1 MGGCRVLTVTALTN
15 AEYLLGSVALGID
28 EYYMGVGEA
37 PGVWMGHWSAGLGVQ
52 GVVEADA
59 LRALIDGNDPTTGAQ
74 LLVGLRE
81 RKVKAFDLT
90 FSAPKGAS
98 LLWALGSEPV
108 ADVVMAA
115 HREAVAVALGFLE
128 ERAAL
133 ARIQVDGLRRHVP
146 TEGWAVAAFVH
157 RTSRTGDPQL
167 HTHCL
172 VPNVVRR
179 EDGRCVAI
187 AARPMFVWAR
197 ATGSIYQAELQR
209 LLSLRLGVEWQADR
223 NNTREI
229 GGFTPQSLRTFSKR
243 TVEIEAELEATGAS
257 YEAPAL
263 RMRADDQASLA
274 TRPAKDH
281 TATPQ
286 LLSGRWQAEAA
297 EIGLE
302 IGTGLERQVCW
313 RDPDLRA
320 IEFDEI
326 ADRLVDDEHGLCAHS
341 ARFAEHDVI
350 AHVAGLSAGRLS
362 TVEITDIAERFL
374 RSDLVVRLTPNA
386 SKSGWEPA
394 RWSTVA
400 QRDIEDDTLRIL
412 DRLSQRAG
420 TPIAGPTIAGR
431 LDAVGFLGAD
441 QRQAVSTLCGPGG
454 SVRTVLA
461 PAGYGKTAMAH
472 VAAGC
477 ATTDGRPVIAVATT
491 AKAVAELEAAGLSA
505 RTIARFR
512 YDLCDGP
519 LPAGAVVILD
529 EISQTSTLDVH
540 SVLAAVD
547 DCPGGQLW
555 VLGDPRQA
563 PSVKAGGI
571 AAEIETRADA
581 ATIPAAWLTVNRRQ
595 VDPDDRH
602 ALGILRCGD
611 AFASQQ
617 LRRDHGWEH
626 TAATPEDT
634 RREMADAVTTDIVT
648 QGPDTTIALVVSHA
662 QAEDLTDRIRRRLN
676 DSGAITGTSI
686 TGPGWTSD
694 RQYQTGDR
702 MLLHTRF
709 GDRHSPLVNGTVGTI
724 TAVDDRSVL
733 FDPDGGQPAR
743 LPESFI
749 QGTRVDG
756 SPNVSHAWARTVDGA
771 QGGTWDHVHLLGT
784 AALDAYRGYTA
795 QSRSVQPTHTWNTA
809 TVPTVDFG
817 GRLAHDP
824 DPDEQVALALGRIP
838 DTTMAAVNDP
848 WTLDTQLR
856 QIITAHQKILDHQP
870 PDRSRQ
876 LDHAVHQLAA
886 ARTTLATAD
895 TAVDNAR
902 NALDGIGMLAP
913 LTRNGRA
920 QRHTLENQLSSRHA
934 AAIDAAGS
942 VAISEAKVARLTREQ
957 AAHDRHEH
965 DHGWRLDAIDD
976 TREQLSQH
984 WTDVALACVR
994 ADQTLAY
1001 GVEPLRIGRQ
1011 HLAGQLATIEAS
1023 LPPDLSADR
1032 DRARTTLR
1040 THSEARYNAEQQ
1052 LARSQASLDEQL
1064 ARRWPRRDKTAIS
1077 QATSEVVAARQLVAD
1092 TQGDENLARRDLA
1105 DLDRHQKTWA
1115 AELVATATER
1125 HAHSLDIGQLD
1136 AALHLTRVDRVL
1148 RLADRPTQLHL
1159 DVLGPVPT
1167 GTAGRAVWY
1176 HQANRLE
1183 RHLDHAIPND
1193 DAWQRLINDLTITPT
1208 LARIADRH
1216 IAIRHHHEVT
1226 ANDWAPI
1233 AQHAA
1238 AMHAATIEHARP
1250 ALQHGPELD
1259 LGL

>member
-1 MGGCRVLTVTALTN
+1 MLTVTALTN

-37 PGVWMGHWSAGLGVQ
+37 PGVWMGRWSAGLGVE

-59 LRALIDGNDPTTGAQ
+59 LRALIDGNDPTTGAP

-98 LLWALGSEPV
+98 LLWALGSEAV
-108 ADVVMAA
+108 ADVVMGA
-115 HREAVAVALGFLE
+115 HREAVATALGFLE

-146 TEGWAVAAFVH
+146 TEGWAVAGFVH
-157 RTSRTGDPQL
+157 RTSRAGDPQL

-197 ATGSIYQAELQR
+197 AAGSIYQAELQR

-229 GGFTPQSLRTFSKR
+229 AGFTPEALRTFSKR

-257 YEAPAL
+257 YEAPVL
-263 RMRADDQASLA
+263 RMRADNQASLA

-281 TATPQ
+281 SATPQ
-286 LLSGRWQAEAA
+286 LLTGRWQSEAA
-297 EIGLE
+297 EIGLQ

-320 IEFDEI
+320 VEFDEI
-326 ADRLVDDEHGLCAHS
+326 AGRLVDDEHGLCAHS
-341 ARFAEHDVI
+341 AKFAEHDVI
-350 AHVAGLSAGRLS
+350 AHVAGLAAGRLS
-362 TVEITDIAERFL
+362 TVEISDIAQRFL
-374 RSDLVVRLTPNA
+374 ESDLVVRLTPNA

-400 QRDIEDDTLRIL
+400 QRDIEDDTLRML
-412 DRLSQRAG
+412 DRLTARAG
-420 TPIAGPTIAGR
+420 RPIPAPTVAGR

-529 EISQTSTLDVH
+529 EISQTSTLDAH

-547 DCPGGQLW
+547 ACPGGQLW

-571 AAEIETRADA
+571 AAEIEARADA
-581 ATIPAAWLTVNRRQ
+581 ATIPAARLTINRRQ
-595 VDPDDRH
+595 ADPDDRH
-602 ALGILRCGD
+602 ALDVLRCGD
-611 AFASQQ
+611 AYASQQ
-617 LRRDHGWEH
+617 LRREHGWEH

-634 RREMADAVTTDIVT
+634 RREMADAVTTDIRAH
-648 QGPDTTIALVVSHA
+648 GPDNTIALVVSHA
-662 QAEDLTDRIRRRLN
+662 QAEDLTDRIRRRLT
-676 DSGAITGTSI
+676 DASAITGPSI

-694 RQYQTGDR
+694 RHYQQGDR
-702 MLLHTRF
+702 LLLHTRH

-724 TAVDDRSVL
+724 TAIDNHGVL
-733 FDPDGGQPAR
+733 FDPDRGQPVR
-743 LPESFI
+743 LPASFI
-749 QGTRVDG
+749 KGVRVDG

-817 GRLAHDP
+817 GRLAHDL
-824 DPDEQVALALGRIP
+824 DPDDQVAVALSRIP

-848 WTLDTQLR
+848 WTVDTQLR
-856 QIITAHQKILDHQP
+856 ELIANHQDILDTQP
-870 PDRSRQ
+870 PDRHRQ
-876 LDHAVHQLAA
+876 LEHAVRQLAA
-886 ARTTLATAD
+886 ATTRLDSAD
-895 TAVDNAR
+895 TAVGNAR
-902 NALDGIGMLAP
+902 HDLDSIGVLAP

-920 QRHTLENQLSSRHA
+920 QRREFESQLSSRQA
-934 AAIDAAGS
+934 AAIDAAGI
-942 VAISEAKVARLTREQ
+942 VATAEAQVALLTREQ
-957 AAHDRHEH
+957 AGHDRHER
-965 DHGWRLDAIDD
+965 DHGWRRDAIDNAWD
-976 TREQLSQH
+976 MLDQH
-984 WTDVALACVR
+984 WTDVAMACVR

-1001 GVEPLRIGRQ
+1001 GIQPLRIGRQ
-1011 HLAGQLATIEAS
+1011 HLADQLATIEAS
-1023 LPPDLSADR
+1023 LPPDLSHDR
-1032 DRARTTLR
+1032 ELARTTLR
-1040 THSEARYNAEQQ
+1040 TNSAARYDAEQH
-1052 LARSQASLDEQL
+1052 LARSQAALDEQL

-1077 QATSEVVAARQLVAD
+1077 QSTSEVHAARQLFTD
-1092 TQGDENLARRDLA
+1092 THTNENSAQRHLA
-1105 DLDRHQKTWA
+1105 DLDRHQKARA
-1115 AELVATATER
+1115 AELAATATER
-1125 HAHSLDIGQLD
+1125 HSLSDDIGLLD
-1136 AALHLTRVDRVL
+1136 TALHHTRIDRVL
-1148 RLADRPTQLHL
+1148 RLADHPTPLHL
-1159 DVLGPVPT
+1159 DVLGPVPA
-1167 GTAGRAVWY
+1167 GTAGRAVWC

-1183 RHLDHAIPND
+1183 RHLDHATHND
-1193 DAWQRLINDLTITPT
+1193 AMWQQLIDDLSITPT
-1208 LARIADRH
+1208 LARIAERH
-1216 IAIRHHHEVT
+1216 IAIRPHHQLSAT
-1226 ANDWAPI
+1226 DWAPI
-1233 AQHAA
+1233 TQHAEA
-1238 AMHAATIEHARP
+1238 IHAATIEHARP
-1250 ALQHGPELD
+1250 APHHGLELD
-1259 LGL
+1259 LGP

>member
-1 MGGCRVLTVTALTN
+1 MLTVTALTN

-28 EYYMGVGEA
+28 EYYMGIGEV
-37 PGVWMGHWSAGLGVQ
+37 PGVWMGRWSTGLGVA

-59 LRALIDGNDPTTGAQ
+59 LRALIDGNDPVSGAS

-98 LLWALGSEPV
+98 LLWALGSEPI

-115 HREAVAVALGFLE
+115 HSEAVSTALGFLE

-133 ARIQVDGLRRHVP
+133 ARIQIDGLRRHVP
-146 TEGWAVAAFVH
+146 TEGWAVAGFVH
-157 RTSRTGDPQL
+157 RTSRAGDPQL

-197 ATGSIYQAELQR
+197 AAGSIYQADLQR

-229 GGFTPQSLRTFSKR
+229 DGFTPEALRTFSKR

-263 RMRADDQASLA
+263 RRRADDQASLA
-274 TRPAKDH
+274 SRPAKDH

-286 LLSGRWQAEAA
+286 SLCGRWQAEAA

-313 RDPDLRA
+313 RDSDLRA

-350 AHVAGLSAGRLS
+350 SHVAGLAVGTLS
-362 TVEITDIAERFL
+362 TVEIADIAERFL
-374 RSDLVVRLTPNA
+374 RSDLVVRLTP
-386 SKSGWEPA
+386 STTKSGWEPA

-400 QRDIEDDTLRIL
+400 QRDIEDDTLVIL

-420 TPIAGPTIAGR
+420 TPIAEPIIAGR
-431 LDAVGFLGAD
+431 LAAAGFLGAD
-441 QRQAVSTLCGPGG
+441 QCQAVCTLCGPGG

-472 VAAGC
+472 VSAGC

-505 RTIARFR
+505 RTIARLR
-512 YDLCDGP
+512 YDLCDGR
-519 LPAGAVVILD
+519 LPTGAVVILD
-529 EISQTSTLDVH
+529 EISQTSTLDAH

-547 DCPGGQLW
+547 ACPGGQLW

-571 AAEIETRADA
+571 AAEIEARADA

-595 VDPDDRH
+595 ADPDDRQ

-634 RREMADAVTTDIVT
+634 RRAMADAVTTDIVT
-648 QGPDTTIALVVSHA
+648 HGPPNTIALVVSHA
-662 QAEDLTDRIRRRLN
+662 QAEDITDRIRRRLT
-676 DSGAITGTSI
+676 DAGAITGKTI

-694 RQYQTGDR
+694 RHYQTGDR
-702 MLLHTRF
+702 ILLHTRH

-724 TAVDDRSVL
+724 TAVDEQGVL
-733 FDPDGGQPAR
+733 FHPDRRRTRATPSDVHSR
-743 LPESFI
+743 LS
-749 QGTRVDG
+749 
-756 SPNVSHAWARTVDGA
+756 
-771 QGGTWDHVHLLGT
+771 
-784 AALDAYRGYTA
+784 
-795 QSRSVQPTHTWNTA
+795 
-809 TVPTVDFG
+809 G
-817 GRLAHDP
+817 GRLAERLP
-824 DPDEQVALALGRIP
+824 CLGTHRRRRPRRHLESRPPPRDSRPRRLPRLHRPIP
-838 DTTMAAVNDP
+838 
-848 WTLDTQLR
+848 LR
-856 QIITAHQKILDHQP
+856 ATHPHLEHRQPADHRLRRP
-870 PDRSRQ
+870 SRPRSRPRPSSRRRALSHPRHHHGRRQ
-876 LDHAVHQLAA
+876 RPVDRRQPA
-886 ARTTLATAD
+886 ARTHRHPPRRPRHGNPPT
-895 TAVDNAR
+895 DNASSTTPATNSQPPER
-902 NALDGIGMLAP
+902 DSTPPTPPSATPEVHSTAIGMFAP

-920 QRHTLENQLSSRHA
+920 QRREFENQLSSRRA

-942 VAISEAKVARLTREQ
+942 VATAEAEIARLTQEQ

-965 DHGWRLDAIDD
+965 DHGWRRDAIDNAWEHARPTLD
-976 TREQLSQH
+976 RRRPGLRPRRPNPRVRRRTLAHRPPTPRRPTRHHRSLSSRLIS
-984 WTDVALACVR
+984 VLIENALAPRCAPR
-994 ADQTLAY
+994 AQPGTTPNNNSPAAK
-1001 GVEPLRIGRQ
+1001 PPSMSNSPAAGRDATRPPSANPPTKYTPPAKSSPTPMETSTQPDNTWPTSTAIRRPGRPNSRPPQ
-1011 HLAGQLATIEAS
+1011 HNG
-1023 LPPDLSADR
+1023 
-1032 DRARTTLR
+1032 
-1040 THSEARYNAEQQ
+1040 THSVSTSTN
-1052 LARSQASLDEQL
+1052 STPPSIT
-1064 ARRWPRRDKTAIS
+1064 PVPTACSDSPTI
-1077 QATSEVVAARQLVAD
+1077 
-1092 TQGDENLARRDLA
+1092 
-1105 DLDRHQKTWA
+1105 
-1115 AELVATATER
+1115 
-1125 HAHSLDIGQLD
+1125 
-1136 AALHLTRVDRVL
+1136 
-1148 RLADRPTQLHL
+1148 PTQLHL

-1167 GTAGRAVWY
+1167 GTAGRAVWC

-1183 RHLDHAIPND
+1183 HHLDHAIRD
-1193 DAWQRLINDLTITPT
+1193 DVLWQRLVDDLSITPT

-1216 IAIRHHHEVT
+1216 IAIRHHT
-1226 ANDWAPI
+1226 SS
-1233 AQHAA
+1233 AQPTGHPSPSTQKAIHAA
-1238 AMHAATIEHARP
+1238 SHRTHPTSP
-1250 ALQHGPELD
+1250 APLPEID

>member
-1 MGGCRVLTVTALTN
+1 MLTVTALTN

-37 PGVWMGHWSAGLGVQ
+37 PGVWMGRWSAELGVE
-52 GVVEADA
+52 GVVEADV
-59 LRALIDGNDPTTGAQ
+59 LRALIDGCDPVSGAS

-108 ADVVMAA
+108 ADAVMGA
-115 HREAVAVALGFLE
+115 HREAVATALGFLE

-157 RTSRTGDPQL
+157 RTSRAGDPQL

-197 ATGSIYQAELQR
+197 AAGSIYQAELQR
-209 LLSLRLGVEWQADR
+209 LLSLRLGVEWKADR

-229 GGFTPQSLRTFSKR
+229 AGFTPESLRTFSKR

-257 YEAPAL
+257 YEAPGL

-281 TATPQ
+281 TATPE

-302 IGTGLERQVCW
+302 IGTGLERRVCW

-320 IEFDEI
+320 VGFDEI

-341 ARFAEHDVI
+341 ARFGEHDVI
-350 AHVAGLSAGRLS
+350 AHVAALAAGRLS
-362 TVEITDIAERFL
+362 TVEITDITERFL
-374 RSDLVVRLTPNA
+374 GSDLVVRLTPTTT
-386 SKSGWEPA
+386 KSGWEPG
-394 RWSTVA
+394 RWSTAA
-400 QRDIEDDTLRIL
+400 QRDIEDDTLVIL
-412 DRLSQRAG
+412 DRLTRRAG
-420 TPIAGPTIAGR
+420 TPIAGPIVAGR
-431 LDAVGFLGAD
+431 LDAVGFLGED
-441 QRQAVSTLCGPGG
+441 QCRAVSVLCGSGG

-477 ATTDGRPVIAVATT
+477 ATIEGRPVIAVATT
-491 AKAVAELEAAGLSA
+491 AKAVAELDAAGLSA

-512 YDLCDGP
+512 YDLCDAP

-529 EISQTSTLDVH
+529 EISQTSTLDAH

-547 DCPGGQLW
+547 ACPGGQLW

-571 AAEIETRADA
+571 AAEIETRANA
-581 ATIPAAWLTVNRRQ
+581 ASIPAAWLTVNRRQ
-595 VDPDDRH
+595 ANPDDRH

-617 LRRDHGWEH
+617 LRREHGWEH

-634 RREMADAVTTDIVT
+634 RRAMADAVTTDVLT
-648 QGPDTTIALVVSHA
+648 HGPVGTIALVVSHA
-662 QAEDLTDRIRRRLN
+662 QAEDLTDRIRRRLAAAG
-676 DSGAITGTSI
+676 SITGTSI

-694 RQYQTGDR
+694 RHYQQGDR
-702 MLLHTRF
+702 MLLHTRH

-724 TAVDDRSVL
+724 TAVDDRGVL
-733 FDPDGGQPAR
+733 FHPDGGQPVR
-743 LPESFI
+743 LPAGFI
-749 QGTRVDG
+749 QGARVDG

-809 TVPTVDFG
+809 TMPTVDFG
-817 GRLAHDP
+817 GRVAHDP
-824 DPDEQVALALGRIP
+824 DPETQVAAALSRIP

-848 WTLDTQLR
+848 WTVDTQLR
-856 QIITAHQKILDHQP
+856 QLIATHQDILDHQP
-870 PDRSRQ
+870 PDRQHQ
-876 LDHAVHQLAA
+876 LDDAVRQLAA
-886 ARTTLATAD
+886 ARTRLDSAD
-895 TAVDNAR
+895 TAVGNAR
-902 NALDGIGMLAP
+902 SALDSIGVLAP

-920 QRHTLENQLSSRHA
+920 QRREFESQLSSRHA
-934 AAIDAAGS
+934 AAIDASGS
-942 VAISEAKVARLTREQ
+942 VAAADAEVARLTREQ

-965 DHGWRLDAIDD
+965 DHGWRRDAIDNAW
-976 TREQLSQH
+976 EVLNQH

-994 ADQTLAY
+994 ADQTLAH
-1001 GVEPLRIGRQ
+1001 GAEPLRIGRR
-1011 HLAGQLATIEAS
+1011 HLAGQLATIEDS

-1032 DRARTTLR
+1032 ERARSTLR
-1040 THSEARYNAEQQ
+1040 TNSTARYDAEQQ
-1052 LARSQASLDEQL
+1052 LARSQAALDEQL
-1064 ARRWPRRDKTAIS
+1064 ARRWPRRDKTAIG
-1077 QATSEVVAARQLVAD
+1077 QYTSDVHAARQLVAD
-1092 TQGDENLARRDLA
+1092 THSNENSARRHLA

-1115 AELVATATER
+1115 TELAATATQR
-1125 HAHSLDIGQLD
+1125 HALSFDIGQLD
-1136 AALHLTRVDRVL
+1136 TALHHTRTDRVQ
-1148 RLADRPTQLHL
+1148 RLADHPTQLHL

-1167 GTAGRAVWY
+1167 GTAGRAVWC

-1183 RHLDHAIPND
+1183 RHLDHAISD
-1193 DAWQRLINDLTITPT
+1193 DTMWQRLVNDLSITPT

-1216 IAIRHHHEVT
+1216 IAIQPHHEVRAT
-1226 ANDWAPI
+1226 DWAPI
-1233 AQHAA
+1233 TQHAEA
-1238 AMHAATIEHARP
+1238 IHAATIEHARP
-1250 ALQHGPELD
+1250 TPRQGLEID

>member
-1 MGGCRVLTVTALTN
+1 MLTVTALTN

-37 PGVWMGHWSAGLGVQ
+37 PGVWMGRWSSGLGVQ

-59 LRALIDGNDPTTGAQ
+59 LRALIDGNDPTTGAP

-133 ARIQVDGLRRHVP
+133 ARIQVDGIRRHVP
-146 TEGWAVAAFVH
+146 TEGWAIAGFVH
-157 RTSRTGDPQL
+157 RTSRAGDPQL

-197 ATGSIYQAELQR
+197 AAGSIYQAELQR

-229 GGFTPQSLRTFSKR
+229 AGFTPEALRTFSKR
-243 TVEIEAELEATGAS
+243 TVEIEAELEATGAN
-257 YEAPAL
+257 YGAPGL
-263 RMRADDQASLA
+263 RMRSDNQASLA

-281 TATPQ
+281 SATPE
-286 LLSGRWQAEAA
+286 LLSGRWQCEAG

-320 IEFDEI
+320 VEFDEI
-326 ADRLVDDEHGLCAHS
+326 ARHLVDDEHGLCAHS
-341 ARFAEHDVI
+341 ARFAEYDVI
-350 AHVAGLSAGRLS
+350 AHVAGLAAGRLS

-374 RSDLVVRLTPNA
+374 GSDLVVRLTPNA

-400 QRDIEDDTLRIL
+400 QRNIEDDTLVIF
-412 DRLSQRAG
+412 DRLTERAG
-420 TPIAGPTIAGR
+420 TPIAEPIIAGR
-431 LDAVGFLGAD
+431 LAAAGFLGAD

-477 ATTDGRPVIAVATT
+477 ATVDGRPVLAVATT

-505 RTIARFR
+505 RTIARFQ
-512 YDLCDGP
+512 YDLADGP
-519 LPAGAVVILD
+519 LAPGAVVILD
-529 EISQTSTLDVH
+529 EISQTSTRDAH

-547 DCPGGQLW
+547 ACPGGQLW

-571 AAEIETRADA
+571 AAEIEARADA

-595 VDPDDRH
+595 VDPDDRY

-617 LRRDHGWEH
+617 LRRAHGWEH

-634 RREMADAVTTDIVT
+634 RREMADAVTADIVT
-648 QGPDTTIALVVSHA
+648 HGPENTIALVVSHA
-662 QAEDLTDRIRRRLN
+662 QAEDLTDRIRQRLT
-676 DSGAITGTSI
+676 DAGTIAGTSI

-694 RQYQTGDR
+694 RRYQTGDR
-702 MLLHTRF
+702 MLLHTRH
-709 GDRHSPLVNGTVGTI
+709 GDRHSALVNGTGGTI
-724 TAVDDRSVL
+724 TEVNEQGVL
-733 FDPDGGQPAR
+733 FDPDRGEPVR
-743 LPESFI
+743 LPASFI
-749 QGTRVDG
+749 QSSRLDG

-809 TVPTVDFG
+809 ALPTVDFG
-817 GRLAHDP
+817 GRVAHDL
-824 DPDEQVALALGRIP
+824 DPDDQVAVALSRIP

-848 WTLDTQLR
+848 WTVDTELR
-856 QIITAHQKILDHQP
+856 ELIATHQDVLDHQP
-870 PDRSRQ
+870 PDRQRQ
-876 LDHAVHQLAA
+876 LDHAVRQLAT
-886 ARTTLATAD
+886 ARTSLDSAD
-895 TAVDNAR
+895 TAVGSAR
-902 NALDGIGMLAP
+902 SALDGIGMLTP
-913 LTRNGRA
+913 LTRGGRA
-920 QRHTLENQLSSRHA
+920 QRREFKNQLSSRRDE
-934 AAIDAAGS
+934 AIDAAGA
-942 VAISEAKVARLTREQ
+942 VATADAEVARLTREQ

-965 DHGWRLDAIDD
+965 DHGWRRDAIHNTWDMLD
-976 TREQLSQH
+976 QH

-994 ADQTLAY
+994 ADQSLAY

-1011 HLAGQLATIEAS
+1011 HVADQLATIEAS
-1023 LPPDLSADR
+1023 FPPDLSADR
-1032 DRARTTLR
+1032 ERARTTLR
-1040 THSEARYNAEQQ
+1040 TTSTARYHAEQR
-1052 LARSQASLDEQL
+1052 LAQSQAALEEQL
-1064 ARRWPRRDKTAIS
+1064 ARRWPRRDKTAIGQS
-1077 QATSEVVAARQLVAD
+1077 TREVHAARQLVAD
-1092 TQGDENLARRDLA
+1092 TRGNETSARQGLA
-1105 DLDRHQKTWA
+1105 DIDHHQTA
-1115 AELVATATER
+1115 RAMELAATATQR
-1125 HAHSLDIGQLD
+1125 HALSFDIGQLD
-1136 AALHLTRVDRVL
+1136 TALHHTRTDRVH
-1148 RLADRPTQLHL
+1148 RLADHATQLHL

-1167 GTAGRAVWY
+1167 GTAGRAVWC

-1183 RHLDHAIPND
+1183 RHLDTTTRV
-1193 DAWQRLINDLTITPT
+1193 DATWQRLVDDLSITPT
-1208 LARIADRH
+1208 LARIADHH
-1216 IAIRHHHEVT
+1216 IAIQHHHELT
-1226 ANDWAPI
+1226 PPDWAPI
-1233 AQHAA
+1233 TQHAA
-1238 AMHAATIEHARP
+1238 TIHAATIEHTRP
-1250 ALQHGPELD
+1250 APHHGLELD

>member
-1 MGGCRVLTVTALTN
+1 MLTVTALTN

-37 PGVWMGHWSAGLGVQ
+37 PGVWMGRWSAGLGVA

-59 LRALIDGNDPTTGAQ
+59 LRALIDGNDPTSGAP

-108 ADVVMAA
+108 ADVVMGA
-115 HREAVAVALGFLE
+115 HRGAVAVALGFLE

-146 TEGWAVAAFVH
+146 TEGWAVAGFVH
-157 RTSRTGDPQL
+157 RTSRAGDPQL

-197 ATGSIYQAELQR
+197 AAGSIYQAELQR

-229 GGFTPQSLRTFSKR
+229 AGFTPEALRTFSKR

-263 RMRADDQASLA
+263 RMRADNQASLT

-281 TATPQ
+281 TATPE
-286 LLSGRWQAEAA
+286 LLFGRWQTEAA

-302 IGTGLERQVCW
+302 IGTGLDRRVCW

-320 IEFDEI
+320 VEFDEI
-326 ADRLVDDEHGLCAHS
+326 ARRLVDDERGLCAHS

-350 AHVAGLSAGRLS
+350 AHVAGLASGRLS
-362 TVEITDIAERFL
+362 TVEIIDIAERFL
-374 RSDLVVRLTPNA
+374 GSDLVVRLTPNA

-400 QRDIEDDTLRIL
+400 QRDIEDDTLVIL
-412 DRLSQRAG
+412 DRLTARAG
-420 TPIAGPTIAGR
+420 TAIAEPIIAGR
-431 LDAVGFLGAD
+431 LAAVGFLGAD
-441 QRQAVSTLCGPGG
+441 QCQAVSTLCGPGG
-454 SVRTVLA
+454 SVRAVLA

-491 AKAVAELEAAGLSA
+491 AKAVAELEAAGLPA

-529 EISQTSTLDVH
+529 EISQTSTLDAH

-547 DCPGGQLW
+547 ACPAGQLW

-571 AAEIETRADA
+571 AAEIEARAEA

-595 VDPDDRH
+595 TDPDDRH

-626 TAATPEDT
+626 TEATPDDT
-634 RREMADAVTTDIVT
+634 RRAMADAVTTDIVT
-648 QGPDTTIALVVSHA
+648 HGPHNTIALVVSHA
-662 QAEDLTDRIRRRLN
+662 QAEDITDRIRRRLT
-676 DSGAITGTSI
+676 DAGAITGTTI
-686 TGPGWTSD
+686 TGPGWTTD

-702 MLLHTRF
+702 MLLHSRH

-724 TAVDDRSVL
+724 TAVDEHGVL
-733 FDPDGGQPAR
+733 FQPDRGQTMR
-743 LPESFI
+743 LPTRFI
-749 QGTRVDG
+749 QGARADG
-756 SPNVSHAWARTVDGA
+756 SPNVTHAWARTVDGA
-771 QGGTWDHVHLLGT
+771 QGGTWGHVHLLGT

-809 TVPTVDFG
+809 NLPTVDFG
-817 GRLAHDP
+817 GRLAHDL
-824 DPDEQVALALGRIP
+824 DPDDQVATALSRIP

-848 WTLDTQLR
+848 WTIDTELR
-856 QIITAHQKILDHQP
+856 ELIATHQHILERQP
-870 PDRSRQ
+870 PDRQRQ
-876 LDHAVHQLAA
+876 LDHAVRQLAA
-886 ARTTLATAD
+886 ARTRLDSAN

-902 NALDGIGMLAP
+902 QTLDGIGVLAP
-913 LTRNGRA
+913 LTRGGRA
-920 QRHTLENQLSSRHA
+920 QRREFENQLSSRQA
-934 AAIDAAGS
+934 AAIDAAGF
-942 VAISEAKVARLTREQ
+942 VATADAEVARLTREQ
-957 AAHDRHEH
+957 AAHDRHQH
-965 DHGWRLDAIDD
+965 DHGWRRDAIDN
-976 TREQLSQH
+976 TRDMLDQH

-1001 GVEPLRIGRQ
+1001 GVQPLRIGRQ
-1011 HLAGQLATIEAS
+1011 HLADQLATIEAS
-1023 LPPDLSADR
+1023 LRPDLSADR
-1032 DRARTTLR
+1032 ERARTTLR
-1040 THSEARYNAEQQ
+1040 TESTARYDAERQ
-1052 LARSQASLDEQL
+1052 LARSQAALDEQL

-1077 QATSEVVAARQLVAD
+1077 QSTNDVHVARQLVTD
-1092 TQGDENLARRDLA
+1092 TQRNENTAQQHLA
-1105 DLDRHQKTWA
+1105 DIDRHQKTRA
-1115 AELVATATER
+1115 TELAATATQR
-1125 HAHSLDIGQLD
+1125 HTLSHDIGQLD
-1136 AALHLTRVDRVL
+1136 SALQLTRTDRVL
-1148 RLADRPTQLHL
+1148 QLADHPTQLHL
-1159 DVLGPVPT
+1159 DILGPVPT
-1167 GTAGRAVWY
+1167 GTAGRAVWC

-1183 RHLDHAIPND
+1183 HHLDHANRND
-1193 DAWQRLINDLTITPT
+1193 ATWQQLIDDLSITPT
-1208 LARIADRH
+1208 LTHIADRH
-1216 IAIRHHHEVT
+1216 IAIQHRQVRPT
-1226 ANDWAPI
+1226 DWVPI
-1233 AQHAA
+1233 TQHAA
-1238 AMHAATIEHARP
+1238 AIQATAIEHVQP
-1250 ALQHGPELD
+1250 APQHGAELGI
-1259 LGL
+1259 GL